1 MKNFDGMGSL
11 FTRRRF
17 LGAIASTGALAGC
30 RAFSPAGGDR
40 PLLRIG
46 VVSDVHFRLVKD
58 GDRLEDGYGA
68 ETFEKALEYY
78 RDMGVDAVVV
88 AGEDARVEDGR
99 VRQDT
104 VRRAAGAETGLPGR
118 DGRGA

>member
-1 MKNFDGMGSL
+1 MGTL

-17 LGAIASTGALAGC
+17 IGAIASTGALAGC
-30 RAFSPAGGDR
+30 RAFSPAGGNS

-46 VVSDVHFRLVKD
+46 VVSDVHFRLAKD

-78 RDMGVDAVVV
+78 RDMGVEYEIA
-88 AGEDARVEDGR
+88 AIARGK
-99 VRQDT
+99 
-104 VRRAAGAETGLPGR
+104 
-118 DGRGA
+118 